1 MRPMLLAG
9 LIGMVS
15 LLSPAPPP
23 AAPLLPPLVG
33 EGLRRPLHLPK
44 LKRGARCPLS
54 PSRIWAPGTQQRLNG
69 RGPSFLVGVGHADPA
84 TINMIFSY
92 PDEKG
97 WYGQKTPWAIS
108 RDYEGPVFVRGARID
123 RRGKVRFAY
132 GYGQHL
138 SELYW
143 EAGVDQGL
151 PPDPSYRFLASET
164 LVRSRG
170 CYAFQVDG
178 TSFSTVIVMR
188 VRG

>member
-1 MRPMLLAG
+1 MLLAG

-15 LLSPAPPP
+15 LLSPAPMP
-23 AAPLLPPLVG
+23 AAPPAPPSAAT
-33 EGLRRPLHLPK
+33 ELRRALHLPK

-54 PSRIWAPGTQQRLNG
+54 RSRIWAPETGQRLNG
-69 RGPSFLVGVGHADPA
+69 RGPAFLIGVGHADPA

-108 RDYEGPVFVRGARID
+108 RDYGGPVLVRGARID

-132 GYGQHL
+132 GEGQHL
-138 SELYW
+138 PELYW

-151 PPDPSYRFLASET
+151 PPELSLP
-164 LVRSRG
+164 
-170 CYAFQVDG
+170 
-178 TSFSTVIVMR
+178 R
-188 VRG
+188 VRDVGPLARLLRLPG